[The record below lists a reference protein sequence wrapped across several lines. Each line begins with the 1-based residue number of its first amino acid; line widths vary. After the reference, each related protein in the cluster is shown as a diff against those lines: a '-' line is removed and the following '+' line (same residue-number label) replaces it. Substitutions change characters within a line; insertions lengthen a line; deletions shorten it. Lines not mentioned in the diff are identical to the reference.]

1 MKSSDIHQLD
11 MDADRALFEGELEGL
26 ILTCYE
32 NERPLSGLVG
42 LMDWRFH
49 GAISKYIRQG
59 TITGKR
65 GECTYVPV
73 TKKMMTQHQKL
84 FHLILVGLGENP
96 ASGKRDGVSEEI
108 LKQVHKNLS
117 TLKLPRLGLSKK
129 DFGNI
134 SEEFLAKN
142 LKGVQLWL
150 TQ

>member
-1 MKSSDIHQLD
+1 MRSSDIHLLD

-49 GAISKYIRQG
+49 GAISEYIKQG

-73 TKKMMTQHQKL
+73 TKKMMSKNQKL
-84 FHLILVGLGENP
+84 FHLILVGVGN
-96 ASGKRDGVSEEI
+96 SHTVGKRDGVSDEVFKI
-108 LKQVHKNLS
+108 IHRNLS
-117 TLKLPRLGLSKK
+117 TLKLTRLGLSKK

-134 SEEFLAKN
+134 SEEALAKN